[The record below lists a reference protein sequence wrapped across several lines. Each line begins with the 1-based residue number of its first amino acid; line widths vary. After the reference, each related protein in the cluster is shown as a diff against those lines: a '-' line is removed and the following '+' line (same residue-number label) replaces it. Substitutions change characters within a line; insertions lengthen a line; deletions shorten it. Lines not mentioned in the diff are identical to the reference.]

1 MSKSIKRNNTTL
13 AMALFLLGIFM
24 GALDS
29 GIISPARGVIAG
41 SLNISESASIWM
53 VTIYTLTYAVSMPI
67 TGKLADSLGRK
78 KIYIACIII
87 FTIGSL
93 LCWLSDVFN
102 NYNFLLI
109 SRVIQALGGGG
120 IMPIATAYIGASF
133 PPEKRGSALGF
144 VGSIYGIATVIGPT
158 LGTAILSL
166 AGSNNWGYL
175 FLINVPISLIILFL
189 AFRLEENRNESKSKK
204 MDILGAGVLSVLI
217 ASLMYALTNLQ
228 FHDFLTSIKSEHVW
242 PFLAIALVSLP
253 LFIAIEKNAK
263 DPILNLKFF
272 TNPQIVITLALSF
285 LAGCGLMGTVFL
297 PQFGEN
303 VLRLKSG
310 TGGYIVTLFA
320 LFTGIGAPIG
330 GKIIDRYGVKI
341 LLLFGFSFTILGSL
355 YQSFVTAIYPNLAN
369 LTIGI
374 GLMGVGMGFTMS
386 TPINYLIM
394 SLVKP
399 SEISIGQSTASL
411 FRSIGVAVSPNLL
424 VNFISQASEKLPKAI
439 NDILPK
445 ITDIGNPMTFGETL
459 PPEIISKFQVA
470 DSTSIYSTIKDL
482 SNSILSKL
490 QSAYVN
496 DPNVNFS
503 EIKTQYMMSLEQS
516 KSVIENTYQLTLN
529 KGYANL
535 FIATAIIALIGFI
548 LSLFIKDRI
557 KITK

>member
-1 MSKSIKRNNTTL
+1 
-13 AMALFLLGIFM
+13 
-24 GALDS
+24 
-29 GIISPARGVIAG
+29 
-41 SLNISESASIWM
+41 
-53 VTIYTLTYAVSMPI
+53 
-67 TGKLADSLGRK
+67 
-78 KIYIACIII
+78 
-87 FTIGSL
+87 
-93 LCWLSDVFN
+93 
-102 NYNFLLI
+102 
-109 SRVIQALGGGG
+109 
-120 IMPIATAYIGASF
+120 
-133 PPEKRGSALGF
+133 
-144 VGSIYGIATVIGPT
+144 
-158 LGTAILSL
+158 
-166 AGSNNWGYL
+166 
-175 FLINVPISLIILFL
+175 
-189 AFRLEENRNESKSKK
+189 

-253 LFIAIEKNAK
+253 LFLAIALVSLPLFLAIEKNVK

-341 LLLFGFSFTILGSL
+341 LLLFGFSFTISGSL
-355 YQSFVTAIYPNLAN
+355 YQSFVTAIYPSLAN
-369 LTIGI
+369 LAIGI
-374 GLMGVGMGFTMS
+374 GLMGVGMGFTMG
-386 TPINYLIM
+386 TPINYLMM

-411 FRSIGVAVSPNLL
+411 FRSIGVAVSSNLL
-424 VNFISQASEKLPKAI
+424 VNFISQAGEKLPKAI

-459 PPEIISKFQVA
+459 PPEIISKFQAA
-470 DSTSIYSTIKDL
+470 DVTTIYSTIKDL

-490 QSAYVN
+490 QSVYVN

-548 LSLFIKDRI
+548 LSLFIKGRI